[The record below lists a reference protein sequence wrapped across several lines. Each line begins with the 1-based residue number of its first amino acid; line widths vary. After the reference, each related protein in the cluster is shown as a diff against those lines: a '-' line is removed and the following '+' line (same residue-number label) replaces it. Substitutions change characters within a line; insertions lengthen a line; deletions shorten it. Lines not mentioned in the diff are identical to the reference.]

1 MQEHVYL
8 LTRKEKMVIRV
19 RIIDIIT
26 FGIANS
32 PLVVSPFIL
41 IYDQN
46 VQ

>member
-1 MQEHVYL
+1 MQGHVYL
-8 LTRKEKMVIRV
+8 STKKEKMVIRV

-32 PLVVSPFIL
+32 PSVVSPFIL
-41 IYDQN
+41 IHDQN